1 MKNSVK
7 KKQTLI
13 KFSILLFIK
22 TPPNFEPCNT
32 RLLINAKKE
41 KNKQINA
48 KLTNLCLNS
57 MRETKDRRFKSQTTG
72 IVEEA

>member
-7 KKQTLI
+7 KKQTFI
-13 KFSILLFIK
+13 KFSIIPFIK

-48 KLTNLCLNS
+48 KLTFMLEFYARNKES
-57 MRETKDRRFKSQTTG
+57 S
-72 IVEEA
+72 I

>member
-13 KFSILLFIK
+13 KFSIIPFIK

-48 KLTNLCLNS
+48 KLTFMLEFYARNKGS
-57 MRETKDRRFKSQTTG
+57 S
-72 IVEEA
+72 I